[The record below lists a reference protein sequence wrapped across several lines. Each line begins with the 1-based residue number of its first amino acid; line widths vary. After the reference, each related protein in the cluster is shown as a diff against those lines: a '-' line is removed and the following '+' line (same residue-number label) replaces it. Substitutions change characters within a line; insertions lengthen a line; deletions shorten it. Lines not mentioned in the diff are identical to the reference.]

1 MRWKTMTLARLKF
14 AGVIKVTAA
23 ILLALA
29 FGANAAPG
37 ASSETLRY
45 AIMRNGDQIG
55 THTVEINRG
64 PKETSVTISSELAVK
79 VMFITAYHMQ
89 FTTSEKW
96 VGGKLVA
103 LSSEGDDNG
112 TKHKVS
118 AALKANA
125 LEVDC
130 DGKTSTVDKN
140 IIPATLWNHEVV
152 KRSQVLDPKDGAVL
166 PITVT
171 DQGLDELTID
181 GRTVK
186 ARHYVLKS
194 KFPQDVWYD
203 EKGRL
208 VQSSLV
214 APDGSVILYKPI

>member
-1 MRWKTMTLARLKF
+1 MTIANLRF
-14 AGVIKVTAA
+14 AGALKVAA
-23 ILLALA
+23 GILVALA

-37 ASSETLRY
+37 ASSETLRF

-64 PKETSVTISSELAVK
+64 PKEISVNMSTDLAVK
-79 VMFITAYHMQ
+79 VMFITAYHLQ
-89 FTTSEKW
+89 YTTSEKW

-103 LSSEGDDNG
+103 LNAESDDNG

-118 AALKANA
+118 VTLKPNG
-125 LEVDC
+125 LEVAA

-152 KRSQVLDPKDGAVL
+152 KRSQVLDPKDGEVV

-171 DQGLDELTID
+171 DQGAEDLTID
-181 GRTVK
+181 GKTVK
-186 ARHYVLKS
+186 ARHYVLKG

-214 APDGSVILYKPI
+214 APDGSVILYKPM

>member
-1 MRWKTMTLARLKF
+1 MPSIDLRLAGAVKVA
-14 AGVIKVTAA
+14 AG

-37 ASSETLRY
+37 ASNETLRY

-64 PKETSVTISSELAVK
+64 PKETSVVMSTELAVK
-79 VMFITAYHMQ
+79 VMFVTAYRLQ
-89 FTTSEKW
+89 YTTSERW

-103 LSSEGDDNG
+103 LNSESDDNG

-118 AALKANA
+118 AALKASG
-125 LEVDC
+125 LEVEA

-140 IIPATLWNHEVV
+140 IIPATLWNPEVV
-152 KRSQVLDPKDGAVL
+152 KRTQVLDPKDGEVV

-171 DQGLDELTID
+171 DQGPEELTID

-186 ARHYVLKS
+186 TRHYVLKI
-194 KFPQDVWYD
+194 KHAQDIWYD
-203 EKGRL
+203 QHGRL

-214 APDGSVILYKPI
+214 APDGSVILYKPM

>member
-1 MRWKTMTLARLKF
+1 MTVANIRLAKTFKLA
-14 AGVIKVTAA
+14 AG
-23 ILLALA
+23 ILVALA

-37 ASSETLRY
+37 APETLRF

-64 PKETSVTISSELAVK
+64 PKEISVNMSTDLAVK
-79 VMFITAYHMQ
+79 VMFITAYHLQ
-89 FTTSEKW
+89 YTTSEKW

-103 LSSEGDDNG
+103 LNSQSDDNG
-112 TKHKVS
+112 TKYKVS
-118 AALKANA
+118 ATLKPNG
-125 LEVDC
+125 LEVDAN
-130 DGKTSTVDKN
+130 GKTSTVDKN
-140 IIPATLWNHEVV
+140 IIPATLWNPEVV
-152 KRSQVLDPKDGAVL
+152 KRSQVLDPKDGEVV

-171 DQGLDELTID
+171 DQGVEELAID

-186 ARHYVLKS
+186 ARHYVLKG

-214 APDGSVILYKPI
+214 APDGSVILYKPM

>member
-1 MRWKTMTLARLKF
+1 MTIAKLRFVGARKIA
-14 AGVIKVTAA
+14 AG
-23 ILLALA
+23 ILVALA

-37 ASSETLRY
+37 ASVETLRY
-45 AIMRNGDQIG
+45 AITRNGDQIG
-55 THTVEINRG
+55 THTVEISRG
-64 PKETSVTISSELAVK
+64 PKETSVTMSTELAVK

-96 VGGKLVA
+96 VAGKLVA
-103 LSSEGDDNG
+103 LNSEGDDNG

-118 AALKANA
+118 AALKGSG
-125 LEVDC
+125 LEVDA

-140 IIPATLWNHEVV
+140 IMPATLWNHEVV
-152 KRSQVLDPKDGAVL
+152 KRSQVLDPKDGAIL
-166 PITVT
+166 PMTVT
-171 DQGLDELTID
+171 DQGTDELTID

-214 APDGSVILYKPI
+214 APDGSVILYKPVP

>member
-1 MRWKTMTLARLKF
+1 MTVAKLRF
-14 AGVIKVTAA
+14 AGALKIAA
-23 ILLALA
+23 GILVALA

-37 ASSETLRY
+37 ASSETLHF

-55 THTVEINRG
+55 THTVEISRG
-64 PKETSVTISSELAVK
+64 PKEISVSMSTDLAVK
-79 VMFITAYHMQ
+79 VMFITAYHLQ
-89 FTTSEKW
+89 YTTTEKW

-103 LSSEGDDNG
+103 LNAESDDNG

-118 AALKANA
+118 ATLKANG
-125 LEVDC
+125 LEVEA

-140 IIPATLWNHEVV
+140 IMPATLWNHEVV
-152 KRSQVLDPKDGAVL
+152 KRSQVLDPKDGEVV

-171 DQGLDELTID
+171 DQGAEDLTID
-181 GRTVK
+181 GRAVK
-186 ARHYVLKS
+186 AHHYVLKG

-214 APDGSVILYKPI
+214 APDGSVILYKPM

>member
-1 MRWKTMTLARLKF
+1 MTLAKLRF
-14 AGVIKVTAA
+14 AGAIKIAA
-23 ILLALA
+23 GILVALA

-37 ASSETLRY
+37 ASIETLRF
-45 AIMRNGDQIG
+45 AITRNGDQIG

-64 PKETSVTISSELAVK
+64 AKEISVTLSTELAVK
-79 VMFITAYHMQ
+79 VMFITAYRLQ
-89 FTTSEKW
+89 FTTTEKW
-96 VGGKLVA
+96 VGGKLIA
-103 LSSEGDDNG
+103 LNSEGDDNG

-118 AALKANA
+118 AALKANGLA
-125 LEVDC
+125 VEA

-152 KRSQVLDPKDGAVL
+152 KRSQVLDPKDGEVV

-171 DQGLDELTID
+171 DQGVEELTID

-186 ARHYVLKS
+186 ARHYVLKG

>member
-1 MRWKTMTLARLKF
+1 MNFANLRF
-14 AGVIKVTAA
+14 AGAVKLAAA

-37 ASSETLRY
+37 ASTETLRF

-64 PKETSVTISSELAVK
+64 PRETSVSMSTDLAVK
-79 VMFITAYHMQ
+79 VMFITAYHLNY
-89 FTTSEKW
+89 TTSEKW
-96 VGGKLVA
+96 VGGKLVS
-103 LSSEGDDNG
+103 LNSESDDNG

-118 AALKANA
+118 ATLKPNG
-125 LEVDC
+125 LEVDA

-140 IIPATLWNHEVV
+140 IIPATLWNPEVI
-152 KRSQVLDPKDGAVL
+152 KRSQVLDPKDGEVV

-171 DQGLDELTID
+171 DQGSEDLTVE
-181 GRTVK
+181 GKTVR
-186 ARHYVLKS
+186 AHHYVLKG

-203 EKGRL
+203 AQGRL

-214 APDGSVILYKPI
+214 APDGSVILYKPIAP

>member
-1 MRWKTMTLARLKF
+1 MTSMNLPLAGPLK
-14 AGVIKVTAA
+14 AAAA

-29 FGANAAPG
+29 FAANAAPG

-64 PKETSVTISSELAVK
+64 PKEISVNMSSELAVK

-89 FTTSEKW
+89 YTTTERW

-103 LSSEGDDNG
+103 LNSESDDNG

-118 AALKANA
+118 AALKANG
-125 LEVDC
+125 LEVDA

-140 IIPATLWNHEVV
+140 IIPATLWNPEVV
-152 KRSQVLDPKDGAVL
+152 KRTQVLDPKDGEVV

-171 DQGLDELTID
+171 DKGLEDVTIE
-181 GRTVK
+181 GRTIK
-186 ARHYVLKS
+186 ARHYVLKG

-203 EKGRL
+203 QQGRL

>member
-1 MRWKTMTLARLKF
+1 LRTLGLQGAVKF
-14 AGVIKVTAA
+14 SAA
-23 ILLALA
+23 ILFALA

-37 ASSETLRY
+37 ASSETLRF

-64 PKETSVTISSELAVK
+64 PKETSVNMATDLAVK
-79 VMFITAYHMQ
+79 VMFITAYHLQ

-103 LSSEGDDNG
+103 LNSESDDNG

-118 AALKANA
+118 ATLKPNG
-125 LEVDC
+125 LEVDA
-130 DGKTSTVDKN
+130 DGKISTVDKN
-140 IIPATLWNHEVV
+140 IMPSTLWNHEVV
-152 KRSQVLDPKDGAVL
+152 KRTQVLDPKEGEVV

-171 DQGLDELTID
+171 DQGVEDLSIE
-181 GRTVK
+181 GRSIK
-186 ARHYVLKS
+186 ARHYILKS
-194 KFPQDVWYD
+194 KFQQDVWYD

-214 APDGSVILYKPI
+214 APDGSVILYKPM

>member
-1 MRWKTMTLARLKF
+1 MTFTDFRLAGTTKL
-14 AGVIKVTAA
+14 AAA
-23 ILLALA
+23 ILAALA

-37 ASSETLRY
+37 ASTETLRF

-55 THTVEINRG
+55 THTVEISRG
-64 PKETSVTISSELAVK
+64 PKEISVNMSTDLTVK
-79 VMFITAYHMQ
+79 VLFVTAYYLQ
-89 FTTSEKW
+89 YTTTEKW

-103 LSSEGDDNG
+103 LHAQSDDNG

-118 AALKANA
+118 AALKPNG
-125 LEVDC
+125 LEVDA
-130 DGKTSTVDKN
+130 DGKTTTVDKN
-140 IIPATLWNHEVV
+140 IIPATLWNPEVV
-152 KRSQVLDPKDGAVL
+152 KRTQVLDPKDGEVV
-166 PITVT
+166 PMTVT
-171 DQGLDELTID
+171 DQGMDELTID

-214 APDGSVILYKPI
+214 APDGSVILYKPM

>member
-1 MRWKTMTLARLKF
+1 MTIANIRLAGAVKM
-14 AGVIKVTAA
+14 AAA
-23 ILLALA
+23 ILVALA

-37 ASSETLRY
+37 ASSETLRF

-64 PKETSVTISSELAVK
+64 PKETSVSMSTDLAVK
-79 VMFITAYHMQ
+79 VMFVTAYHLQ
-89 FTTSEKW
+89 YTTSEKW
-96 VGGKLVA
+96 VGGKLIA
-103 LSSEGDDNG
+103 LNAESDDNG
-112 TKHKVS
+112 TKHKVV
-118 AALKANA
+118 ATLKPNG
-125 LEVDC
+125 LEVDA

-140 IIPATLWNHEVV
+140 IIPGTLWNPEVV
-152 KRSQVLDPKDGAVL
+152 KRSQVLDPKDGEIV

-171 DQGLDELTID
+171 EQGVEDLNID

-186 ARHYVLKS
+186 ARHYTLKS
-194 KFPQDVWYD
+194 KFQQDVWYD

-214 APDGSVILYKPI
+214 APDGSVILYKPM

>member
-1 MRWKTMTLARLKF
+1 MTVANLRLAGAVKLA
-14 AGVIKVTAA
+14 AG

-37 ASSETLRY
+37 ASVETLRY

-64 PKETSVTISSELAVK
+64 PKETSVNISSDLAVK

-89 FTTSEKW
+89 FTTTEKW
-96 VGGKLVA
+96 VAGKLVA
-103 LSSEGDDNG
+103 LKSEGDDNG

-118 AALKANA
+118 AALKGNG
-125 LEVDC
+125 LEVDA

-140 IIPATLWNHEVV
+140 IMPATLWNHEVV
-152 KRSQVLDPKDGAVL
+152 KRTQLLDPKDGEIVSL
-166 PITVT
+166 TVT
-171 DQGLDELTID
+171 DQGTEELSIDEH
-181 GRTVK
+181 TVK
-186 ARHYVLKS
+186 AHHYVLKG

-203 EKGRL
+203 DKGRL

-214 APDGSVILYKPI
+214 APDGSVILYKPVAP

>member
-1 MRWKTMTLARLKF
+1 MTIANIRLPGAVKM
-14 AGVIKVTAA
+14 AAA
-23 ILLALA
+23 ILFALA

-37 ASSETLRY
+37 ASSETLRF

-64 PKETSVTISSELAVK
+64 PKETSVNMSTDLAVK
-79 VMFITAYHMQ
+79 VMFIVAYRLQ
-89 FTTSEKW
+89 YTTTEKW
-96 VGGKLVA
+96 VGGKLIA
-103 LSSEGDDNG
+103 LNAQSDDNG

-118 AALKANA
+118 ATLKPNG
-125 LEVDC
+125 LEVEA

-140 IIPATLWNHEVV
+140 IIPATLWNPEVV
-152 KRSQVLDPKDGAVL
+152 KRSQVLDPKDGEVV

-171 DQGLDELTID
+171 EQGLEDLTID
-181 GRTVK
+181 GRTIK
-186 ARHYVLKS
+186 ARHYILKS
-194 KFPQDVWYD
+194 KFQQDVWYD

-214 APDGSVILYKPI
+214 APDNSVILYKPM

>member
-1 MRWKTMTLARLKF
+1 MTVANIRLAGT
-14 AGVIKVTAA
+14 AKVTAA
-23 ILLALA
+23 ILVALA

-37 ASSETLRY
+37 APETLRF

-64 PKETSVTISSELAVK
+64 PKETSVNMSTDLAVK
-79 VMFITAYHMQ
+79 VMFITAYQMKY
-89 FTTSEKW
+89 TTSEKW

-103 LSSEGDDNG
+103 LNAESDDNG

-118 AALKANA
+118 ATLKPNG
-125 LEVDC
+125 LEVDA
-130 DGKTSTVDKN
+130 DGKISTVDKN
-140 IIPATLWNHEVV
+140 IMPATLWNHEVV
-152 KRSQVLDPKDGAVL
+152 KRTQVLDPKEGEVVPL
-166 PITVT
+166 TVT
-171 DQGLDELTID
+171 DQGVEDLTID

-186 ARHYVLKS
+186 ARHYVLKG

-214 APDGSVILYKPI
+214 APDGSVILYKPM

>member
-1 MRWKTMTLARLKF
+1 MQLLMNLRF
-14 AGVIKVTAA
+14 AGAAKLAAA
-23 ILLALA
+23 ILVSLA

-37 ASSETLRY
+37 ASTETLRF

-55 THTVEINRG
+55 THTVEISRG
-64 PKETSVTISSELAVK
+64 PKETSVNMSTDLTVK
-79 VMFITAYHMQ
+79 VMFITAYYLQ
-89 FTTSEKW
+89 YTTSERW

-103 LSSEGDDNG
+103 LNSASDDNG

-118 AALKANA
+118 AALKGNG
-125 LEVDC
+125 LEVEA
-130 DGKTSTVDKN
+130 DGKTTTVDKN
-140 IIPATLWNHEVV
+140 IMPATLWNHEVV
-152 KRSQVLDPKDGAVL
+152 KRTQVLDPKDGEVV

-171 DQGLDELTID
+171 DQGVEDLTID
-181 GRTVK
+181 GRTIK
-186 ARHYVLKS
+186 ARHYVLKG

-214 APDGSVILYKPI
+214 APDGSVILYKPM

>member
-1 MRWKTMTLARLKF
+1 MTVAKVRF
-14 AGVIKVTAA
+14 AGALKIAA
-23 ILLALA
+23 GILVALA

-37 ASSETLRY
+37 ASSETLRF

-64 PKETSVTISSELAVK
+64 PKEISVNMATDLAVK
-79 VMFITAYHMQ
+79 VMFITAYHLQ
-89 FTTSEKW
+89 YTTTEKW

-103 LSSEGDDNG
+103 LNAESDDNG

-118 AALKANA
+118 ATLKANG
-125 LEVDC
+125 LEVEA

-140 IIPATLWNHEVV
+140 IFPATLWNHEVV
-152 KRSQVLDPKDGAVL
+152 KHSQVLDPKDGEVV

-171 DQGLDELTID
+171 DQGMDDLTID
-181 GRTVK
+181 ERTVK
-186 ARHYVLKS
+186 AHHYVLKG

-214 APDGSVILYKPI
+214 APDGSVILYKPM

>member
-1 MRWKTMTLARLKF
+1 MTVANIRLAGAAKL
-14 AGVIKVTAA
+14 AAA
-23 ILLALA
+23 ILFALA

-37 ASSETLRY
+37 ASSEKLRF

-64 PKETSVTISSELAVK
+64 PKETSVNMSTDLAVK
-79 VMFITAYHMQ
+79 VMFIVAYRLQ
-89 FTTSEKW
+89 YTTTEKW

-103 LSSEGDDNG
+103 LNAESDDNG

-118 AALKANA
+118 ATLKPNG
-125 LEVDC
+125 LEVDA

-140 IIPATLWNHEVV
+140 IIPGTLWNPEVV
-152 KRSQVLDPKDGAVL
+152 KRSQVLDPKDGEVV

-171 DQGLDELTID
+171 DQGVDDLAVD

-186 ARHYVLKS
+186 ARHYVLKG
-194 KFPQDVWYD
+194 KFQQDVWYD

-214 APDGSVILYKPI
+214 APDNSVILYKPM

>member
-1 MRWKTMTLARLKF
+1 MTLAKLRF
-14 AGVIKVTAA
+14 AGALKAA
-23 ILLALA
+23 AGILVAVA

-37 ASSETLRY
+37 ASIETLRF

-64 PKETSVTISSELAVK
+64 PKETSVNMSTELAVK

-103 LSSEGDDNG
+103 LNSESDDNG

-118 AALKANA
+118 AALKGNG
-125 LEVDC
+125 LEVDA

-140 IIPATLWNHEVV
+140 IMPATLWNHEVV
-152 KRSQVLDPKDGAVL
+152 KRSQVLDPKDGGVV

-171 DQGLDELTID
+171 DQGVEELTID
-181 GRTVK
+181 ARTVK
-186 ARHYVLKS
+186 ARHYVLKG

-214 APDGSVILYKPI
+214 APDGSVILYKPM

>member
-1 MRWKTMTLARLKF
+1 MTDAKLRF
-14 AGVIKVTAA
+14 AGVLKVAA
-23 ILLALA
+23 SILVALA
-29 FGANAAPG
+29 FAANAAPG
-37 ASSETLRY
+37 ASGETLRF

-64 PKETSVTISSELAVK
+64 PKETSVNMSTDLTVK
-79 VMFITAYHMQ
+79 VMFITAYYLQ
-89 FTTSEKW
+89 YTTSEKW

-103 LSSEGDDNG
+103 LHAQSDDNG

-118 AALKANA
+118 VALKPNG
-125 LEVDC
+125 LEVEA

-140 IIPATLWNHEVV
+140 IIPATLWNPEVV
-152 KRSQVLDPKDGAVL
+152 KRSQVLDPKDGEVV

-171 DQGLDELTID
+171 DQGMDELTID

-186 ARHYVLKS
+186 ARHYVLKG

-203 EKGRL
+203 QQGRL

-214 APDGSVILYKPI
+214 APDGSVILYKPM

>member
-1 MRWKTMTLARLKF
+1 MIFANVRLAGAVKLS
-14 AGVIKVTAA
+14 AA
-23 ILLALA
+23 ILFALA

-37 ASSETLRY
+37 ASSETLRF

-64 PKETSVTISSELAVK
+64 PKETSVSMSTDLAVK
-79 VMFITAYHMQ
+79 VMFIVAYHLQ
-89 FTTSEKW
+89 YTTSEKW
-96 VGGKLVA
+96 VGGKLIA
-103 LSSEGDDNG
+103 LNAESDDNG

-118 AALKANA
+118 ATLKPNG
-125 LEVDC
+125 LEVEA

-140 IIPATLWNHEVV
+140 IIPATLWNPEVV
-152 KRSQVLDPKDGAVL
+152 KRSQVLDPKDGEIV

-171 DQGLDELTID
+171 EQGVEDLSIE
-181 GRTVK
+181 GRTIK
-186 ARHYVLKS
+186 ARHYILKS
-194 KFPQDVWYD
+194 KFQQDVWYD

-214 APDGSVILYKPI
+214 APDGSVILYKPM